1 MYNNDSKLTIGK
13 IFYGIVFSLTFVLLM
28 KIGVF
33 KDVYDFSAVFF
44 RDFQQQSMV
53 FFGQVKQN
61 FDFINNLGD
70 LKTRND
76 ELSDENA
83 KLISENT
90 GLKNKINENNLIANQ
105 QSLNPQFNYLPVRIS
120 KYKDN
125 QTEIILNKGSNE
137 NIQVNDVIVSENYL
151 IGHVTEVF
159 NYYSIARLI
168 IDSNHKIAVESQ
180 STKLKGMAFGDGIN
194 SIMMKQV
201 PNEKKLEMSEIIITA
216 GTDGIYPY
224 GLIVG
229 KIIKIESQV
238 TDIEQTAEIDL
249 ELKIKD
255 MREVFII
262 KSK

>member
-229 KIIKIESQV
+229 KIIKIESQA
-238 TDIEQTAEIDL
+238 TDIEQTAEINL